1 MINICITTNH
11 CWIELNFYKFY
22 ILDFEEKMLN
32 NKKKGKRTL
41 INLLGFP
48 SILVIIYLGS
58 LWFFFFIWLIVILGS
73 IEFYGYQFN
82 ITKDV
87 FIPRPETE
95 IFVDT
100 FEPPIIAIV
109 GLFESFNILVNAKIS
124 FSNSK
129 PA

>member
-1 MINICITTNH
+1 M
-11 CWIELNFYKFY
+11 
-22 ILDFEEKMLN
+22 DFEEKMLN